1 MVKMEQ
7 FEARL
12 IDIIPRGNC
21 DQCLETCSYRF
32 DNPLKIQYKAGQYF
46 FVTIKTEGGEYRHH
60 FSFSSSPTELDYLEF
75 STKLRDTDF
84 KNALRELKIGDKVL
98 IKAPA
103 GEFTLD
109 YSLDKIGMITG
120 GIGITPFRS
129 ICKYCTDKQIS
140 KNIILL
146 YGNHSEKDIAFKDDF
161 DKMRNLNQNLKVA
174 HAISEPSGSWK
185 GYTGRINLDMLKK
198 EIPDFI
204 ERQFYLSGPSG
215 MVQAIDKLLLEL
227 EVSKKQIKK
236 EVFPRY

>member
-1 MVKMEQ
+1 MVKMKQ
-7 FEARL
+7 FEASL
-12 IDIIPRGNC
+12 LDIIQRGNC
-21 DQCLETCSYRF
+21 DQCFETCSYRF
-32 DNPLKIQYKAGQYF
+32 DSPLNMQYKAGQYF

-60 FSFSSSPTELDYLEF
+60 FSFSSSPTERDYIEF

-84 KNALRELKIGDKVL
+84 KNALHELKIGDKVI

-109 YSLDKIGMITG
+109 DSLDKIGMITG

-129 ICKYCTDKQIS
+129 ICKYCTDKKIP
-140 KNIILL
+140 KNIVLL
-146 YGNHSEKDIAFKDDF
+146 YGNHTEKDIAFKVDF
-161 DKMRNLNQNLKVA
+161 DKMQNLNQNLRVI
-174 HAISEPSGSWK
+174 HTISEPSVSWK

-198 EIPDFI
+198 EVPDFI
-204 ERQFYLSGPSG
+204 ERQFFLSGPPG

-227 EVSKKQIKK
+227 EVPKKHIKK

>member
-1 MVKMEQ
+1 MVKMKQ
-7 FEARL
+7 FKVSL

-21 DQCLETCSYRF
+21 DKCFETCSYRF
-32 DNPLKIQYKAGQYF
+32 DNPLNMQYKAGQYF
-46 FVTIKTEGGEYRHH
+46 FVTIKIEESEYRHH

-103 GEFTLD
+103 GEFTVD
-109 YSLDKIGMITG
+109 NSLDKIGMITG

-129 ICKYCTDKQIS
+129 ICKYCTDKQIPKS
-140 KNIILL
+140 IILL

-161 DKMRNLNQNLKVA
+161 DKMQNLNQNLKVV
-174 HAISEPSGSWK
+174 HTISEPSGSWE
-185 GYTGRINLDMLKK
+185 GYTGRINRDMLKE
-198 EIPDFI
+198 EIPDFV
-204 ERQFYLSGPSG
+204 ERQFYLSGPPS

-227 EVSKKQIKK
+227 EVPKKQIKK
-236 EVFPRY
+236 EIFPRY

>member
-21 DQCLETCSYRF
+21 DQCFETCSYRF
-32 DNPLKIQYKAGQYF
+32 DNPLNMQYNAGQYF
-46 FVTIKTEGGEYRHH
+46 FVTIKTEDGEYRHH

-109 YSLDKIGMITG
+109 DSLDKIGMITG

-129 ICKYCTDKQIS
+129 ICKYCTDKQTS

-161 DKMRNLNQNLKVA
+161 DEMQNLNQNLKVA
-174 HAISEPSGSWK
+174 HAISEPSESWK

-198 EIPDFI
+198 EIPDFV
-204 ERQFYLSGPSG
+204 ERQFYLSGPQG

-227 EVSKKQIKK
+227 EIQKNQIKK

>member
-1 MVKMEQ
+1 
-7 FEARL
+7 
-12 IDIIPRGNC
+12 
-21 DQCLETCSYRF
+21 LETCSYRF
-32 DNPLKIQYKAGQYF
+32 DNPLNIQYKAGQYF
-46 FVTIKTEGGEYRHH
+46 FVTIKTEVGEYRHH

-109 YSLDKIGMITG
+109 DNFDKIGMITG

-129 ICKYCTDKQIS
+129 ISKYCTDKQIS

-146 YGNHSEKDIAFKDDF
+146 YGNHSEKDITFIDDF
-161 DKMRNLNQNLKVA
+161 DKMKNLNQNLKVT
-174 HAISEPSGSWK
+174 HVISEPSGSWK

-204 ERQFYLSGPSG
+204 ERQFYLSGPQG

-227 EVSKKQIKK
+227 EIPKKQIKK